1 MANARRQWSIT
12 YCFNSYCR
20 IEACGAHVRT
30 GRPEVA
36 HHPVLAPLRVTQR
49 ADYALK
55 SVLLLSVRDG
65 DYLAAKDIA
74 AHYDMSPKMLGG
86 VLWNLT
92 AAGIL
97 QSRPGWHGGFRLAL
111 PPGAI
116 RLSLVIAAATQH
128 GDIPSAPHGAGTPPR
143 SGSSR
148 LGPEQRVADPVDD
161 FWRALNDHIQG
172 TLAAMTVVDLTH
184 QRWDL
189 APPAPA

>member
-1 MANARRQWSIT
+1 VT
-12 YCFNSYCR
+12 
-20 IEACGAHVRT
+20 
-30 GRPEVA
+30 

-65 DYLAAKDIA
+65 DYLAAKEIA
-74 AHYDMSPKMLGG
+74 AHYDMSLKMLGG

-97 QSRPGWHGGFRLAL
+97 QSRPGWHGGFRLAR

-116 RLSLVIAAATQH
+116 ALSAVIAAVAQH
-128 GDIPSAPHGAGTPPR
+128 RDLPSAPPGVAAPRR
-143 SGSSR
+143 SGSSP
-148 LGPEQRVADPVDD
+148 LDSEPGVADVVDD

-172 TLAAMTVVDLTH
+172 TLAAMTVVDLTR
-184 QRWDL
+184 QGWGL